1 MCPGIR
7 NKINFLLIII
17 FFIFLINCSSPS
29 GKNHE
34 CRFWGI
40 IFSTDSLIVN
50 PLIRT
55 HLESLRA
62 LGVNNPDGWGFGYY
76 LESKSDT
83 LLPVLR
89 RGEPSAPLDPRYPE
103 TVEELTRNIK
113 KSAVAHVR
121 RGSSGPTSGIPDPHP
136 FRRKCI
142 NRRFDMLF
150 AHNGTIN
157 TDILLKLIELI
168 NPFYLEQNPP
178 DYAPNYLDSDLYS
191 ILLVEVMDEYPDLT
205 IEECIK
211 MAIIKLDS
219 ALGTNKAQ
227 LNFVMSSGNTL
238 WALNFTRAEPKAIT
252 VYYYPDSIVSKYWVI
267 ASQPL
272 DSFSQRWVEI
282 PNRTLVCLRPNEPVR
297 LIPIYQKF
305 DLSGRDISKNFLI
318 QPNPFNKL
326 VKIDYSVD
334 LPGIVT
340 IDVYDGSGR
349 FVRKLLN
356 EFKISGKYT
365 LIWDGCDDNNNPLP
379 DGVYFIHLKTYNQ
392 ERVLKTIFIQ
402 R

>member
-1 MCPGIR
+1 M
-7 NKINFLLIII
+7 LIII
-17 FFIFLINCSSPS
+17 ILCFLIRCSSPS

-40 IFSTDSLIVN
+40 TFSTDSLIVN

-62 LGVNNPDGWGFGYY
+62 LGTYNPDGWGMGYY
-76 LESKSDT
+76 VESKADT
-83 LLPVLR
+83 LLPVIR

-103 TVEELTRNIK
+103 IIEELTRNIR

-121 RGSSGPTSGIPDPHP
+121 KGSSGPTNGIPDPHP

-142 NRRFDMLF
+142 NRRFEMLF

-157 TDILLKLIELI
+157 TDIILKLIELI

-211 MAIIKLDS
+211 IAVIKLDS
-219 ALGTNKAQ
+219 ALGINKAQ
-227 LNFVMSSGNTL
+227 LNFVMTSGNTL
-238 WALNFTRAEPKAIT
+238 WALNFTGAEPKSIT
-252 VYYYPDSIVSKYWVI
+252 VYYYPDSIISKFWVV

-272 DSFSQRWVEI
+272 DSLSQKWVEI
-282 PNRTLVCLRPNEPVR
+282 PNRTLVCLRPDEPVR

-305 DLSGRDISKNFLI
+305 DLPGKDISKNFFI
-318 QPNPFNKL
+318 QPNPFNES

-349 FVRKLLN
+349 FVNRLLN

-365 LIWDGCDDNNNPLP
+365 LIWDGFDDNNSPVP
-379 DGVYFIHLKTYNQ
+379 DGAYFIHYKKYNQ
-392 ERVLKTIFIQ
+392 ERVLKIIFVT

>member
-1 MCPGIR
+1 MPLGIR
-7 NKINFLLIII
+7 NKINFLFIII
-17 FFIFLINCSSPS
+17 LIFSIRCGPPS

-62 LGVNNPDGWGFGYY
+62 LGVWNPDGWGIAYY
-76 LESKSDT
+76 VQSELDT
-83 LLPVLR
+83 LLPVIR

-103 TVEELTRNIK
+103 MVEELTRNIK

-121 RGSSGPTSGIPDPHP
+121 KGSSGPTGGIPDPHP
-136 FRRKCI
+136 FRRRCI

-157 TDILLKLIELI
+157 TEVLLKLIQTI
-168 NPFYLEQNPP
+168 NPFYLDQNPP

-211 MAIIKLDS
+211 MAVIKLDS
-219 ALGTNKAQ
+219 ALGVNKAQ

-238 WALNFTRAEPKAIT
+238 WTLNFTREEPKAIT
-252 VYYYPDSIVSKYWVI
+252 VYYYPDSIISKFWVI

-272 DSFSQRWVEI
+272 DSLSQKWIEI
-282 PNRTLVCLRPNEPVR
+282 PNRTLVCLRPDEPVR

-305 DLSGRDISKNFLI
+305 NLSGKDITKNFFI
-318 QPNPFNKL
+318 QPNPFNES
-326 VKIDYSVD
+326 VKINYYVD
-334 LPGIVT
+334 QPGIVA
-340 IDVYDGSGR
+340 IDVYDESGR
-349 FVRKLLN
+349 FVRELLN

-365 LIWDGCDDNNNPLP
+365 IIWDGCDDNNNPLP
-379 DGVYFIHLKTYNQ
+379 DGVYFIHLKIYNQ
-392 ERVLKTIFIQ
+392 EKVLKIIFIQ